1 MFFLVE
7 NRIWQILLFNWSFFE
22 ARRKNSG
29 VCASLRCVKIFG
41 YVYEMF
47 SVWSS
52 NAAYRTHSATH
63 IDRIASHRRSS
74 LTFRCISS
82 VMVCGSV
89 LRAFHTAGT
98 KNPCKMQY
106 NKYKTTFCFLLFPL
120 RFECYFSS
128 FFSRSFFMLS
138 FGFLFVWWSV
148 EKCGFQLEYCVCVAL
163 NREHN
168 KM

>member
-7 NRIWQILLFNWSFFE
+7 NRIWQMLLFNWSFFE
-22 ARRKNSG
+22 ARRKTSG
-29 VCASLRCVKIFG
+29 VCVQVCD
-41 YVYEMF
+41 VYRYSDMF
-47 SVWSS
+47 MKCSVWRTT
-52 NAAYRTHSATH
+52 AAYRTHSATH

-89 LRAFHTAGT
+89 LRAFHTPGT

-106 NKYKTTFCFLLFPL
+106 NKYTTTFCFLLFPL
-120 RFECYFSS
+120 RFECYFS

-148 EKCGFQLEYCVCVAL
+148 EKCGFQLECCVCCFES
-163 NREHN
+163 RTQ
-168 KM
+168 